1 MTPEG
6 ITPHASYALCDGSC
20 HKSKKSSLSVALFVT
35 GNTSFEYEVCIYLY
49 LYKVHASTGLSD
61 SVTWSLER

>member
-1 MTPEG
+1 MTLDG
-6 ITPHASYALCDGSC
+6 ITPHASHALRDGSS

-49 LYKVHASTGLSD
+49 LYKVHASTGLS
-61 SVTWSLER
+61 VTWSLER

>member
-1 MTPEG
+1 MTLDG
-6 ITPHASYALCDGSC
+6 ITPHASHALRDGSS

-49 LYKVHASTGLSD
+49 KVYASTGL

>member
-1 MTPEG
+1 MTPDG
-6 ITPHASYALCDGSC
+6 ITPRASHALCDGSC

-35 GNTSFEYEVCIYLY
+35 GNTSFEYEVGIY
-49 LYKVHASTGLSD
+49 LYKVYASTGL

>member
-6 ITPHASYALCDGSC
+6 ITPLASYALCDGSC

-49 LYKVHASTGLSD
+49 KVYASTGL

>member
-1 MTPEG
+1 MLVTRCVMAVVTNPRS
-6 ITPHASYALCDGSC
+6 HRCL
-20 HKSKKSSLSVALFVT
+20 VALFVT

-49 LYKVHASTGLSD
+49 KVYASTGL